1 MFYYSILFK
10 SCLENKVSW
19 IAANQSQSIEG
30 ARNCGLSPS
39 LPRIKAPYSF
49 LWILPSEFGYLAIH
63 HSSDEHFESAQVF
76 ISCSLLATIG
86 DDKYHCKDHA
96 EVLRPIS
103 SIEQDSLQRWERD
116 GRSAPRCSL
125 PVKETLVLYR
135 LLTAEFVTPHLWVVL
150 LGCLAVL
157 AWVHSCHYRAANS
170 NSQSRKLGMWW
181 FFL

>member
-86 DDKYHCKDHA
+86 DDKCEFLKSWRLGLITFK
-96 EVLRPIS
+96 V
-103 SIEQDSLQRWERD
+103 
-116 GRSAPRCSL
+116 
-125 PVKETLVLYR
+125 VK
-135 LLTAEFVTPHLWVVL
+135 LLCPDDA
-150 LGCLAVL
+150 LGESRFLTSVQNQSWFNLAVYHL
-157 AWVHSCHYRAANS
+157 CVYAALWS
-170 NSQSRKLGMWW
+170 GIEDEAGIVSAIFIHMIIR
-181 FFL
+181 